1 MAKTKKRK
9 MRTDY
14 SDLTTAEVARLPI
27 LQGPENDYGEYDY
40 LVNDL
45 PADEERVKTRMGYKC
60 ECEGCGKEFK
70 TLYISTHYFYT
81 MDGWDSISYREC
93 KKCAKLDA
101 ISRIKRASAAVR
113 KRIYY
118 AFKYAIISR
127 RIRGVGG
134 AYWENFYSSQRRR
147 QQPPDELDKDTIR
160 RIKKLV
166 KEAKRKGEKPY
177 MTKQEYAK
185 IVRFA
190 NQCQGGW

>member
-27 LQGPENDYGEYDY
+27 LQGPENEYGEYDY

-45 PADEERVKTRMGYKC
+45 PADEQLVKTRMGYKC
-60 ECEGCGKEFK
+60 RCEGCGKEFK
-70 TLYISTHYFYT
+70 TLYVSTHYFYT
-81 MDGWDSISYREC
+81 MDGWDSISYHEC
-93 KKCAKLDA
+93 KKCAKLDV
-101 ISRIKRASAAVR
+101 ISRIKRASVAVR
-113 KRIYY
+113 KSIYH

-134 AYWENFYSSQRRR
+134 EYWDAFYANARRR
-147 QQPPDELDKDTIR
+147 TGPLDDFD
-160 RIKKLV
+160 
-166 KEAKRKGEKPY
+166 KEALLRVKKFVKKAKKNGDKPY
-177 MTKQEYAK
+177 MTKKEYEK
-185 IVRFA
+185 KVRFA